1 MKKTSSQN
9 LGPELL
15 QIEELIKTA
24 RSFFMRRE
32 PRDFENVT
40 LVPRWR
46 EHFRVFF
53 GDVLIAELPPRE
65 VF

>member
-1 MKKTSSQN
+1 
-9 LGPELL
+9 
-15 QIEELIKTA
+15 
-24 RSFFMRRE
+24 MRRE

-46 EHFRVFF
+46 EHFRGFF